1 MSHFNGSKTPL
12 DETTR
17 LLHPDT
23 PSTTSRDD
31 DSSQSSGTSSPRD
44 SVSPIGPY
52 GATAKPDE
60 EEQREPVATT
70 SVPNQREYG
79 NGFIARVVV
88 ALLVGVFTAS
98 ADGSLVI
105 ATHPI
110 IASTF
115 DDLENSTWLF
125 ISFLLAGAAT
135 QALYGKLSD
144 IYGRKPVLLVSYG
157 LFAIGSALIGVG
169 QSMWQVIVGRIISGS
184 GGAGVMALAAVI
196 ITDLAPLRDVASWQ
210 SYLNVVATVGRS
222 LGGPVG
228 GFLADTIGWRWSF
241 LGQTPIFLLA
251 MVLCGMVLPKLT
263 TGQNPGN
270 AETTKS
276 RLARIDFLGAALLG
290 SGLLALLLPLK
301 IAGQQV
307 PWTSPVVPVLFAS
320 GAILLA
326 LFMVTEIRWA
336 KEPIFPLRLLNN
348 REVVIS
354 YLIMACQIAAQVGMM
369 VSVPLYFQVTERTS
383 STVAGAHLMP
393 AVIGN
398 TIGSLMTGAWI
409 GRTGYFKAPLVF
421 AGIIS
426 FISYGLLILRWKGH
440 TNWAESL
447 YIIPGGFGTG
457 VSLNAVVVAL
467 QAAIDP
473 KDKAAAI
480 SGLYLSIPV
489 GSVLGMAACNAV
501 MQAVTP
507 VDLASRLRD
516 LGINGSEAEE
526 IIKKATSRLDY
537 LDEAPE
543 VARTAIQAAYVRGLE
558 YSHGVSLFCAV
569 VATTAAVC
577 AKRGRLRR

>member
-1 MSHFNGSKTPL
+1 MSLLSGSKVPL

-23 PSTTSRDD
+23 SSTTSHDD
-31 DSSQSSGTSSPRD
+31 DSSQSSSSSLYD
-44 SVSPIGPY
+44 NGSPTRSY
-52 GATAKPDE
+52 GATVKSDE
-60 EEQREPVATT
+60 EEQREPDAVASTA
-70 SVPNQREYG
+70 VQAEYS

-98 ADGSLVI
+98 ADASLVI

-144 IYGRKPVLLVSYG
+144 IFGRKPVLLASYG

-169 QSMWQVIVGRIISGS
+169 QSMWQVIVGRVISGS
-184 GGAGVMALAAVI
+184 GGAGMMALAAVI

-241 LGQTPIFLLA
+241 LGQAPIFLLA
-251 MVLCGMVLPKLT
+251 MVLCGIVLPKLT
-263 TGQNPGN
+263 TGQNRDD
-270 AETTKS
+270 ADAKKS
-276 RLARIDFLGAALLG
+276 RLARIDFLGAAFLG

-301 IAGQQV
+301 IGGQQV
-307 PWTSPVVPVLFAS
+307 PWTSPVVAALFAS
-320 GAILLA
+320 GAVLLG

-336 KEPIFPLRLLNN
+336 KEPIFPLRLLKN

-354 YLIMACQIAAQVGMM
+354 YLTMACQTAAQVGMM

-398 TIGSLMTGAWI
+398 TVGSLLTGAWI

-426 FISYGLLILRWKGH
+426 FISYGLLILRWKGN

-457 VSLNAVVVAL
+457 VSLNAVFVAL

-473 KDKAAAI
+473 KDKATAI
-480 SGLYLSIPV
+480 SGLYLSIPI
-489 GSVLGMAACNAV
+489 GSILGMAACNAV
-501 MQAVTP
+501 MQAITP
-507 VDLASRLRD
+507 VDLASRLSG
-516 LGINGSEAEE
+516 LGINGSEAEQ
-526 IIKKATSRLDY
+526 IIKNATSRLDY
-537 LDEAPE
+537 LDEAPKVVRE
-543 VARTAIQAAYVRGLE
+543 AIQAAYVRGLE
-558 YSHGVSLFCAV
+558 YSHGVSLLCAV
-569 VATTAAVC
+569 IATTAAVC